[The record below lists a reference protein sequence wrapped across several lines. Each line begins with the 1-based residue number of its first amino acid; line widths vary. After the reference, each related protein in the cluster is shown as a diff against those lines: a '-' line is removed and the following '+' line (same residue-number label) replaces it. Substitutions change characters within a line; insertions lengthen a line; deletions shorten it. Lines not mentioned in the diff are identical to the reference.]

1 MMPLLLQHID
11 AIAREKNRDVLFVHF
26 EKYDHEH
33 PEKNTARNEVLDW
46 LDLHNIEYFPCMGL
60 EGEAVLNSYSG
71 DIYVDVPFDA
81 QNPAFRTLS
90 EFLEDEQGNM
100 KIDGVLFF
108 SLALE
113 LALEIDAERESDE
126 EIEIEYLDEDEFG
139 DQFGEGFVENPEA
152 EAENEIDLEP
162 INEKK
167 S

>member
-1 MMPLLLQHID
+1 MPLLLPNID

-26 EKYDHEH
+26 EEYDHEH
-33 PEKNTARNEVLDW
+33 PEKNTVRNEVLDW
-46 LDLHNIEYFPCMGL
+46 FDLQHIEYFPCMGL
-60 EGEAVLNSYSG
+60 ESEAVLRSYSG

-113 LALEIDAERESDE
+113 LALEIEAERDSE
-126 EIEIEYLDEDEFG
+126 EEGFEIEYLDGEAFG
-139 DQFGEGFVENPEA
+139 DQFGEGFIEDSEA
-152 EAENEIDLEP
+152 QNEADFEP
-162 INEKK
+162 INDKK